1 MALHLLISPPCAPLD
16 MMTRCVILSF
26 EKGGT
31 VAGEPILI
39 KRYENRK
46 LYDSSRSTYV
56 TLEEIAGLIREG
68 KEVRVVDAKT
78 SEDLTKNTLAL
89 IILEG
94 ERQKK
99 NLLPLSF
106 MYHLIKYGESIQGVF
121 QEYLSSGFEAFLAS
135 QQEAHKQLQELTEG
149 RIAKQ
154 STISEPAAE
163 RGGEASLK
171 DEVDKLKQRLEQLD
185 RRLHERKD

>member
-1 MALHLLISPPCAPLD
+1 M
-16 MMTRCVILSF
+16 V
-26 EKGGT
+26 
-31 VAGEPILI
+31 VASGPILI

-56 TLEEIAGLIREG
+56 TLEEIAGMIREG
-68 KEVRVVDAKT
+68 KEVRIVDART
-78 SEDLTKNTLAL
+78 NEDLTKNTLAL

-106 MYHLIKYGESIQGVF
+106 MYQLIKYGESIQGVF

-135 QQEAHKQLQELTEG
+135 QQESQKRLKEWTERRLG
-149 RIAKQ
+149 KESSSGQPIATADRET
-154 STISEPAAE
+154 SM
-163 RGGEASLK
+163 K
-171 DEVDKLKQRLEQLD
+171 DEVDHLKRKLDELE
-185 RRLHERKD
+185 RRLKTERE